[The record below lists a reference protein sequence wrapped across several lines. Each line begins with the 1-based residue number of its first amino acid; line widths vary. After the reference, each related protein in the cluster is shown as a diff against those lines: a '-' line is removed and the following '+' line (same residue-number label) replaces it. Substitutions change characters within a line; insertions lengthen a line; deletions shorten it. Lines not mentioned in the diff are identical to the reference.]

1 MATIYDIARH
11 VGVSAGTVSRALS
24 RPEKV
29 LPATRARI
37 EQAAAELGYVPNAVA
52 RTLKTQRS
60 GRILITVPDIGNPF
74 FARILKGAEEAAQA
88 AGYAVLVGDTQHQP
102 EREER
107 YAQMLPRNEA
117 DGMIV
122 LGHRLPPTARAIV
135 GRRGPGA
142 PVVNG
147 CEFDPALGIPS
158 VHIDNAAAARAAMEH
173 LYGLGHRR
181 VAVVGGP
188 PDNPLHRQR
197 LEGAR
202 AAARAHA
209 CLQELVV
216 APGDFSVESGHAAA
230 TALLDP
236 APVATAAFCFSDQMA
251 LGMLAAC
258 RERGIRVPE
267 DFSIVGFDDLASSRY
282 LSPPLTTISQP
293 MHEIGARA
301 VKLLLAILDASEVPY
316 QQTLDFRLVVRGST
330 ASPAGRADA
339 RRRASSPASGRRNAS
354 IRARPGGG
362 GGRGTPR
369 G

>member
-29 LPATRARI
+29 LPATRERI
-37 EQAAAELGYVPNAVA
+37 EQAAAALGYVPNAVA

-74 FARILKGAEEAAQA
+74 FAQILKGAEEAAQA
-88 AGYAVLVGDTQHQP
+88 AGYAVLLGDTQHQP

-122 LGHRLPPTARAIV
+122 LGHRLPPTARDIV
-135 GRRGPGA
+135 SRHGATA

-181 VAVVGGP
+181 IAVVGGP

-197 LEGAR
+197 LEGAT
-202 AAARAHA
+202 AAARERGG
-209 CLQELVV
+209 LDLLTVV
-216 APGDFSVESGHAAA
+216 PGDFSVESGHAAA
-230 TALLDP
+230 VALFGQAP
-236 APVATAAFCFSDQMA
+236 AATAAFCFSDQMA

-282 LSPPLTTISQP
+282 LSPPLTTVSQP
-293 MHEIGARA
+293 MREIGVRA
-301 VKLLLAILDASEVPY
+301 VNLLLAILDAAEVPR
-316 QQTLDFRLVVRGST
+316 QQTLDFSLMVRGST
-330 ASPAGRADA
+330 TRPA
-339 RRRASSPASGRRNAS
+339 
-354 IRARPGGG
+354 
-362 GGRGTPR
+362 RGE